1 MRVRYVLC
9 QKHSSTSS
17 KMMGIKDLHM
27 EFVFSVQKLAT
38 GQATAFTPT
47 AVQIGQARQ
56 IMLTV

>member
-1 MRVRYVLC
+1 
-9 QKHSSTSS
+9 
-17 KMMGIKDLHM
+17 MGIKDLHM